1 VILLYQL
8 RKCPWAAAVRQ
19 TLANVEQDYGV
30 IQVPYDRSLRHEV
43 REMTG
48 QELTPVL
55 VDGDVVVNDSRR
67 AVAYLYETYGNARQH
82 ERAQEL
88 RDEIKATASA
98 GDGKG

>member
-1 VILLYQL
+1 MILIYQL

-30 IQVPYDRSLRHEV
+30 IQVPYRRSDRHDIRA
-43 REMTG
+43 MTG

-55 VDGDVVVNDSRR
+55 VDGDVIVNESRA
-67 AVAYLYETYGNARQH
+67 AVAYLYETYGDSRQH

-88 RDEIKATASA
+88 RDEIKATAA
-98 GDGKG
+98 AVGGKG

>member
-1 VILLYQL
+1 MILLYQL

>member
-1 VILLYQL
+1 
-8 RKCPWAAAVRQ
+8 
-19 TLANVEQDYGV
+19 
-30 IQVPYDRSLRHEV
+30 VPYDRSLRHEV